1 MKALEKARALSGS
14 PLGYVILL
22 FLATRIVLTLV
33 GMGSHGFL
41 EHIDGREFTWH
52 YSHHGWLSVWAL
64 WDAGW
69 YLDIAK
75 NGYALSLVSDLP
87 RNVDPGQIN
96 FGFFPL
102 YPLCIWLVSKI
113 IHGHFLVSAL
123 LVSNVCLVLAG
134 LLLYKLV
141 RIDWPEREARRA
153 VLYLFVFP
161 VSFILSAVFA
171 ESLFLVLSVA
181 LFYALRKERY
191 VLGFLAGIGLGL
203 CRPAA
208 LFVVPAVA
216 LALAMAPQLNRKKI
230 ALSLVACAGIPLGY
244 FLFSLFCYTVTG
256 DWSLYTHLKL
266 AAWGAAWTNPL
277 LVLARCFLSKDV
289 TVVINGFAV
298 AAGSA
303 LVVLAW
309 KKIGTVHALLGLLL
323 LILPLT
329 AGGMI
334 IRGMLRYTAAVFPLF
349 IACSV
354 FARNRFAH
362 GFTIAVFCILQL
374 IFMAVWT
381 NGFPLIV

>member
-1 MKALEKARALSGS
+1 MKTIEKARTFFGS
-14 PLGYVILL
+14 PLGYVLLL

-102 YPLCIWLVSKI
+102 YPLCIWLVSRI
-113 IHGHFLVSAL
+113 VGGHFLVSAL
-123 LVSNVCLVLAG
+123 LVSNICLLLAG
-134 LLLYKLV
+134 HLLYKLV
-141 RIDWPEREARRA
+141 RIDWPEQEARRA

-171 ESLFLVLSVA
+171 ESLFLVLAVG
-181 LFYALRKERY
+181 LFYALRKEKL
-191 VLGFLAGIGLGL
+191 VLGFLAGAGLGL

-216 LALAMAPQLNRKKI
+216 LALAMTPQLDRKKI
-230 ALSLVACAGIPLGY
+230 ALSLVACAGIPVGY
-244 FLFSLFCYTVTG
+244 FLFSLFCYTATG
-256 DWSLYTHLKL
+256 DWSLYMHLKQ
-266 AAWGAAWTNPL
+266 AAWGAAWRNPL
-277 LVLARCFLSKDV
+277 LVLARCFFSNDI
-289 TVVINGFAV
+289 TVVINGSAI
-298 AAGSA
+298 AAGAA
-303 LVVLAW
+303 LLVIAW
-309 KKIGTVHALLGLLL
+309 KKIGIVYALLGLLL

-329 AGGMI
+329 AGEMI
-334 IRGMLRYTAAVFPLF
+334 IRGMLRYSAAVFPLF

-362 GFTIAVFCILQL
+362 GFLMAVFCILQL
-374 IFMAVWT
+374 ILMAVWT